1 MAGDGPWLVV
11 GLGNPGDRYAR
22 TRHNAG
28 AMVVDVLA
36 ARVGGKLSPLKGKR
50 ALVLQGRLAG
60 VPVVLAVP
68 SSYMN
73 ESGGPVRSLVDYYGS
88 GAERLIVVH
97 DELDLDFG
105 RLKLKRG
112 GGAGGHNGLR
122 SIDKSLGTPEYL
134 RVRIGVDRPPGPA
147 DPDYV
152 LREFKSNERK
162 ELPLV
167 LEDAADA
174 VEDLMTRTLEEAQNR
189 HHAG

>member
-11 GLGNPGDRYAR
+11 GLGNPGERYAK

-28 AMVVDVLA
+28 AMVIDVLVG
-36 ARVGGKLSPLKGKR
+36 RVGGKLSPLKGKR
-50 ALVLQGRLAG
+50 ALAAQGRL
-60 VPVVLAVP
+60 VDEPVVLAVP

-88 GAERLIVVH
+88 GVERLIVVH

-134 RVRIGVDRPPGPA
+134 RVRFGVSRPPGPA

-152 LREFKSNERK
+152 LREFKSSERK
-162 ELPLV
+162 ELPLL

-174 VEDLMTRTLEEAQNR
+174 VEDLMTCTLEEAQNR

>member
-1 MAGDGPWLVV
+1 VADGPWLVV
-11 GLGNPGDRYAR
+11 GLGNPGERYAK

-28 AMVVDVLA
+28 AMAVDVLA
-36 ARVGGKLSPLKGKR
+36 GRVGGKLSPLKGKR
-50 ALVLQGRLAG
+50 ALVLQGRLANE
-60 VPVVLAVP
+60 PVVLAVP

-73 ESGGPVRSLVDYYGS
+73 ESGAPVRSLVDYYGS
-88 GAERLIVVH
+88 GTERLIVVH

-105 RLKLKRG
+105 RLKLKLG

-122 SIDKSLGTPEYL
+122 SIDKALGSPEYL
-134 RVRIGVDRPPGPA
+134 RVRIGVSRPPGPA

-152 LREFKSNERK
+152 LREFKPNERK
-162 ELPLV
+162 ELPLL

-174 VEDLMTRTLEEAQNR
+174 VEDLMTRGLVEAQNR

>member
-11 GLGNPGDRYAR
+11 GLGNPGERYAR

-28 AMVVDVLA
+28 AMVIDVLA
-36 ARVGGKLSPLKGKR
+36 GRVGGKLSPLKGKR
-50 ALVLQGRLAG
+50 AVALQGRL
-60 VPVVLAVP
+60 VNEPVVLAVP

-73 ESGGPVRSLVDYYGS
+73 ESGGPVRSLVDYYGT

-97 DELDLDFG
+97 DELDLPFG

-134 RVRIGVDRPPGPA
+134 RVRVG
-147 DPDYV
+147 
-152 LREFKSNERK
+152 
-162 ELPLV
+162 
-167 LEDAADA
+167 
-174 VEDLMTRTLEEAQNR
+174 
-189 HHAG
+189 